1 MKWNSLPLC
10 LFLATSVFAT
20 FPSAAMAQT
29 QRENSEARRLF
40 NEGVEFQNNGNF
52 VAAEQK
58 FRETLRRYPNAEQT
72 DRTYYYLI
80 DTLLKLQRVPAARI
94 ELDNLSKKYPKSKWL
109 VDANEQILSL
119 GGQPRPAEAPIW
131 NSPAEVREAQ
141 YRANVLL
148 GVAINPGIGKYPED
162 FPRNASTKAEML
174 RLIIQLDPDG
184 GIEDA
189 KTLLKANPSDPAVM
203 VNLGTIANSDSPQK
217 VTFLF
222 SIWGNAAASPNMRN
236 SAYFWFARMNPNREE
251 VAKTTMDLLAKPE
264 TEKVGS
270 EALFRLSVADHRAVL
285 EKIVM
290 SSNPEKF
297 PLMKKIYQN
306 GSVML
311 RSDLLMFVG
320 RLSDPK
326 SVPFII
332 DAAQNDADAS
342 VRRAAVQ
349 ALSGR
354 KDVDVETLRRLMN
367 SAPPAPRT
375 PQTTRVPQVPS
386 SGVIPFTT
394 IPALPYAQP

>member
-10 LFLATSVFAT
+10 LVLAASTAAV
-20 FPSAAMAQT
+20 FPSTAISQT
-29 QRENSEARRLF
+29 QRQNTEAKKLW
-40 NEGVEFQNNGNF
+40 NEGVGLQADGNF
-52 VAAEQK
+52 VGAEQK
-58 FRETLRRYPNAEQT
+58 FRDALRRYPNAEQT

-94 ELDNLSKKYPKSKWL
+94 ELDNMAKKFPRSKWL
-109 VDANEQILSL
+109 GDANTLILAL

-141 YRANVLL
+141 LRANLDL
-148 GVAINPGIGKYPED
+148 NLSINPADPRYQEN
-162 FPRNASTKAEML
+162 FPRNASDKAEML

-189 KTLLKANPSDPAVM
+189 KTFLKVNPSDPAVM
-203 VNLGTIANSDSPQK
+203 ANLGTIANSDSPQK
-217 VTFLF
+217 VPFLF
-222 SIWGNAAASPNMRN
+222 SIWGNSAASPNMRN
-236 SAYFWFARMNPNREE
+236 SAYFWFSRSNPNKEE
-251 VAKTTMDLLAKPE
+251 VAKTTMDLLSKPE
-264 TEKVGS
+264 TEKVAS
-270 EALFRLSVADHRAVL
+270 EALFQLTVADHRAVL

-320 RLSDPK
+320 KLNNDPRA
-326 SVPFII
+326 VQFIV
-332 DAAQNDADAS
+332 DAAQNDRDPS

-367 SAPPAPRT
+367 SIPPAPRT
-375 PQTTRVPQVPS
+375 PQTTRVPQIPGS
-386 SGVIPFTT
+386 SVIPFTT
-394 IPALPYAQP
+394 IPALPSVP